1 MFVSVRVSLQVMWY
15 DPILKEVVFLS
26 DTGSSF
32 KICARNTNKVR
43 RKSAVLG
50 WRQIHRLY

>member
-50 WRQIHRLY
+50 W